1 MHALSA
7 SLSSRP
13 PASLRAWL
21 HMHRALWWAIGI
33 GVLARIAV
41 LAIYAPW
48 DPAIASTSVMAND
61 AGVYHRLALCILEQ
75 QDFCLNT
82 NRTPGYPA
90 FVAAVYALF
99 GVQPWVVLAL
109 HVLVD
114 ATTIALTYA
123 LGLWLFS
130 PIVASAASLLLA
142 VDPTSLFTSSSL
154 LTDSLF
160 ALLFLCSVALFLRGL
175 DAARL
180 RWALATGLALG
191 LAAWVRPSA
200 QYLPVLLV
208 FAALC
213 RAGWPWRR
221 RIAFGCATVLAF
233 LLTISPWLVRNHQQ
247 FDAWGLATVKGET
260 LLNWQAAFMLVWR
273 DHKTVEA
280 VRKELA
286 QEARAAGWVEGGNPF
301 ANAAV
306 QEQVALRHIRANPEA
321 YASAMLRGMAFMYLN
336 TGTDRIAGKLGIVDP
351 TAPRVNR
358 RNDPSLSSMF
368 ERALRDKGPAR
379 LALGAALATINLLQY
394 ALALAGCW
402 IAWRNPRW
410 RWLAL
415 FFMLLV
421 AYFTVT
427 SGVSAEARYKM
438 PVTPLYLLLAGLAV
452 QAAWQRRR
460 R

>member
-13 PASLRAWL
+13 PASLGAWF
-21 HMHRALWWAIGI
+21 HAHRALWWAIGI
-33 GVLARIAV
+33 GVFARLAV
-41 LAIYAPW
+41 LAIHAPW
-48 DPAIASTSVMAND
+48 DPATAATVVLVDD

-99 GVQPWVVLAL
+99 GVQPWVVLLL

-114 ATTIALTYA
+114 AATIALTYA
-123 LGLWLFS
+123 LGLWLFT
-130 PIVASAASLLLA
+130 PMVAAVASLLLA

-160 ALLFLCSVALFLRGL
+160 ALLFLCSVGLFLRGL
-175 DAARL
+175 DASRL
-180 RWALATGLALG
+180 RWALAAGLALG

-200 QYLPVLLV
+200 QYVPVLLI

-213 RAGWPWRR
+213 RAAWPWRR
-221 RIAFGCATVLAF
+221 RVAFGCATVLAF

-247 FDAWGLATVKGET
+247 FDAWGLATVKGDT
-260 LLNWQAAFMLVWR
+260 LLNWQAAYFLAWR

-280 VRKELA
+280 VREDLA
-286 QEARAAGWVEGGNPF
+286 AEARSAGWVEGGNPF
-301 ANAAV
+301 DNAAV
-306 QEQVALRHIRANPEA
+306 QEQLALRHIRAQPLA
-321 YASAMLRGMAFMYLN
+321 YASAMLRGIAFMYLN
-336 TGTDRIAGKLGIVDP
+336 AGTDRIARKLGIIDP
-351 TAPRVNR
+351 AAPKVNR
-358 RNDPSLSSMF
+358 RNDPSLASMF
-368 ERALRDKGPAR
+368 QNALRDKGAAR
-379 LALGAALATINLLQY
+379 LAIGAALATVNLLQY
-394 ALALAGCW
+394 ALALVGCW
-402 IAWRNPRW
+402 IAWRNARW

-421 AYFTVT
+421 AYFAVT
-427 SGVSAEARYKM
+427 SGISAEARYKM

-452 QAAWQRRR
+452 QAAWQRSRR
-460 R
+460 